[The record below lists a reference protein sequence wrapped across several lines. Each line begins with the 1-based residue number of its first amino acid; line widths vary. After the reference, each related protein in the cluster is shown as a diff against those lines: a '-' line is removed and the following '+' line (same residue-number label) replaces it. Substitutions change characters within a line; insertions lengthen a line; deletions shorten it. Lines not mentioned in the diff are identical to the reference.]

1 MVEVT
6 RDLMRKRAE
15 HNEMMLSTLEEVSLH
30 QQDLKTMLH
39 IQDHSRHLKILYL
52 QNNLIEK
59 MEGMTKLKEL
69 EYLNMAVNSVA
80 KIEGLKRCES
90 LNKLDLTLNFV
101 DVEDL
106 QESLEELDWCPMLD
120 ELTLTGNPCTDW
132 DKYRE
137 YTIAKVPQI
146 KRLDGEDV
154 DKSTRLAAK
163 LNLAENEENLAIL
176 AKASLEKKEFEKKE
190 GKHDPD
196 AWSRQNRWDY
206 YQEEQERKRKQSE
219 ERKKNSMFKDY
230 NDMMEEQ
237 EKNVSH
243 NQAQPLTLHFSRKD
257 HTASTTHK
265 AMCDSA
271 TRASIS
277 TNSRRRTIRRNGS
290 SSSKFLNSWTL
301 HS

>member
-90 LNKLDLTLNFV
+90 LNKLDLTLNFI

-106 QESLEELDWCPMLD
+106 
-120 ELTLTGNPCTDW
+120 
-132 DKYRE
+132 
-137 YTIAKVPQI
+137 
-146 KRLDGEDV
+146 
-154 DKSTRLAAK
+154 
-163 LNLAENEENLAIL
+163 
-176 AKASLEKKEFEKKE
+176 
-190 GKHDPD
+190 
-196 AWSRQNRWDY
+196 
-206 YQEEQERKRKQSE
+206 
-219 ERKKNSMFKDY
+219 
-230 NDMMEEQ
+230 
-237 EKNVSH
+237 
-243 NQAQPLTLHFSRKD
+243 
-257 HTASTTHK
+257 
-265 AMCDSA
+265 
-271 TRASIS
+271 
-277 TNSRRRTIRRNGS
+277 
-290 SSSKFLNSWTL
+290 
-301 HS
+301 